1 MATAATCTSLLIAAL
16 LFTPL
21 LAAPSGDCITCLP
34 LPTFFARVLIK
45 PSTLTL
51 TLALAPTAA
60 STSAAARNLALTF
73 APAFS
78 TGMLITADRRLALS
92 STTLQSLALFSFS
105 AGVQAAAAS
114 TLPSVLLASTTLA
127 KLLCDIVWQLGRRIP
142 RVLTFGFLGDVIS
155 QLLLLFFI
163 FNPAPAVIDLVSTNR
178 FRCFRHVLRIFLIL
192 NPGGD

>member
-1 MATAATCTSLLIAAL
+1 MASPATCTSLLIAAL

-45 PSTLTL
+45 SSTLTL
-51 TLALAPTAA
+51 TLTLTLAPTAA

-92 STTLQSLALFSFS
+92 NTTLQSLALFSFS
-105 AGVQAAAAS
+105 ARMQAAATS
-114 TLPSVLLASTTLA
+114 TLPSVLLATTTLA
-127 KLLCDIVWQLGRRIP
+127 NLLRNIRWKLGRRIP
-142 RVLTFGFLGDVIS
+142 RVLALGFLCDVIS
-155 QLLLLFFI
+155 
-163 FNPAPAVIDLVSTNR
+163 
-178 FRCFRHVLRIFLIL
+178 
-192 NPGGD
+192 